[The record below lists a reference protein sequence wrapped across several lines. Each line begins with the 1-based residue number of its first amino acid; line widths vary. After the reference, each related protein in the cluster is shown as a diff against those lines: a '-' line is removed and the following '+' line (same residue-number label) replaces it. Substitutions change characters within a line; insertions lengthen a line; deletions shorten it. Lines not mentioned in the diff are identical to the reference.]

1 MFSGVPFAVGLAAVE
16 RLRSLV
22 SGDATMAQWALRWVL
37 MEESVTCAI
46 PGARSVA
53 QAPENAAAAD
63 LSPFSESDMAAV
75 GAVYDRRSP
84 RHRAR
89 AVVK

>member
-1 MFSGVPFAVGLAAVE
+1 VGTAVGID
-16 RLRSLV
+16 
-22 SGDATMAQWALRWVL
+22 G
-37 MEESVTCAI
+37 SVTCAI

-75 GAVYDRRSP
+75 GAVYGEKVRGIV
-84 RHRAR
+84 HAQW
-89 AVVK
+89 